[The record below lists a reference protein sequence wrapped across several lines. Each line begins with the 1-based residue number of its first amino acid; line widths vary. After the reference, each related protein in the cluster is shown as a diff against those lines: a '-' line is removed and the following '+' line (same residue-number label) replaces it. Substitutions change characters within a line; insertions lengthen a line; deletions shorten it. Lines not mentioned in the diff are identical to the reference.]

1 VCVTRVAQVISVEGD
16 KAKVKFVESDATRVV
31 DISMV
36 ETRKGGFVEVFAD
49 QALYSLTK
57 AEAEWRKK
65 VWLELRTKL
74 EEATVD

>member
-16 KAKVKFVESDATRVV
+16 KANVKFVESGATRIV
-31 DISMV
+31 DVSMV
-36 ETRKGGFVEVFAD
+36 ETSKGGYVEVFAD
-49 QALYSLTK
+49 QALSSLTK

-65 VWLELRTKL
+65 VWLDLRAKL